1 MLTGRDGKRRRRAES
16 TWHPTNWDGR
26 PAFGCPTVRF
36 VDRTRWLPASAT
48 ALGVALLIDV
58 LRVFL
63 PSVITVFGQAA
74 DTPAEL
80 LGAFALAWFVLP
92 LGVPALARRV
102 GPGPVVL
109 VGAVA
114 LGVARVALQF
124 AGGGRPQL
132 WIGAGGV
139 LAGLVWLTAV
149 AVRGAGARGVLLGLA
164 VSAVEHA
171 ALGTLDLAWRGG
183 VLPAA
188 AVLLAVAAFLAGS
201 LAEPR
206 DAVDGPAGGRMWA
219 VLLPGLLLWGAIGGS
234 PALVTTAV
242 SYLAGSGG
250 VSSSAGVSGAAGTL
264 AVKGLVAFAVAVF
277 TLAALSPARPAVRW
291 PAAVALV
298 LGAGLGVAG
307 PPQSLAAAVPL
318 VAFGLGGCLA
328 AAAAGPTLTPARRG
342 YALAAGGIAMA
353 VAAILHYSAYDLGY
367 DNRLVF
373 VLVAAGIAAVALTGR
388 PARVPVGPGWRAAAG
403 PAAAGLGVV
412 VLVLADG

>member
-164 VSAVEHA
+164 LSAVEHA

-183 VLPAA
+183 ALPAA
-188 AVLLAVAAFLAGS
+188 AVLLMVAAFLAGS
-201 LAEPR
+201 GAGWLAGSGAGSR
-206 DAVDGPAGGRMWA
+206 AGPWVGRWAGSLDRSRAGSRAGPGAGPWAGSLAGSVAGSRAGPGVGPLAGPLPGSREAASGSDGGRMWA

-234 PALVTTAV
+234 PALVTAAV

-250 VSSSAGVSGAAGTL
+250 VTSSVGVSGVGGTL
-264 AVKGLVAFAVAVF
+264 
-277 TLAALSPARPAVRW
+277 
-291 PAAVALV
+291 
-298 LGAGLGVAG
+298 
-307 PPQSLAAAVPL
+307 
-318 VAFGLGGCLA
+318 
-328 AAAAGPTLTPARRG
+328 
-342 YALAAGGIAMA
+342 
-353 VAAILHYSAYDLGY
+353 
-367 DNRLVF
+367 
-373 VLVAAGIAAVALTGR
+373 
-388 PARVPVGPGWRAAAG
+388 
-403 PAAAGLGVV
+403 
-412 VLVLADG
+412 